1 MSVKRKNHNS
11 TFKTKVALEA
21 IKELNTISE
30 IAARHEIH
38 PNMVSKWK
46 TQLVEGASEI
56 FEDKRKNRSNRKEVD
71 ITEQLY
77 QQIGQ
82 MKVENDFLKIK
93 FGL

>member
-11 TFKTKVALEA
+11 IFKTKVALEA

-56 FEDKRKNRSNRKEVD
+56 FEDKRKTKSKKKEED
-71 ITEQLY
+71 LTEQLY

-82 MKVENDFLKIK
+82 MKVENDFLKKK

>member
-11 TFKTKVALEA
+11 IFKTKVALEA
-21 IKELNTISE
+21 IRELNTIGE

-82 MKVENDFLKIK
+82 MKVENDFLKKK

>member
-11 TFKTKVALEA
+11 IFKTKVALEA

-56 FEDKRKNRSNRKEVD
+56 FEDKRKNRANKKEED

-82 MKVENDFLKIK
+82 MKVENDFLKKK

>member
-1 MSVKRKNHNS
+1 MSIKRKNHNS

-56 FEDKRKNRSNRKEVD
+56 FEDKRKTKSKKKEED

-82 MKVENDFLKIK
+82 MKVENDFLKKKI
-93 FGL
+93 GL

>member
-1 MSVKRKNHNS
+1 MSIKRKNHNS
-11 TFKTKVALEA
+11 SFKTKVALEA

-30 IAARHEIH
+30 IAAKYEIH

-46 TQLVEGASEI
+46 TQLIDGAQEI
-56 FEDKRKNRSNRKEVD
+56 FEDKRKHRSNKKEED

-82 MKVENDFLKIK
+82 MKVENDFLKKK

>member
-1 MSVKRKNHNS
+1 MSIKRKNHNS
-11 TFKTKVALEA
+11 IFKTKVALEA

-56 FEDKRKNRSNRKEVD
+56 FEDKRKNRANKKEED

-82 MKVENDFLKIK
+82 MKVENDFLKKK